1 MASQTP
7 IISIDEGSG
16 KSIPSHLFENGNLG
30 DNRQSKSTKCGTS
43 DTYKSKQGTIISTL
57 IPIYSHIVY

>member
-16 KSIPSHLFENGNLG
+16 ESVPSYLFENKNPV
-30 DNRQSKSTKCGTS
+30 DNGQSKSTKCGTS